1 MTLSFPHKFVTN
13 TRLPQFL
20 EEHKNM
26 KRGEEATDIE
36 VRMGLRIMSIRKA
49 SAHLIFYVCK
59 SEGRTIQIMAQSQN
73 AKGPV
78 PFEKQH
84 ELLARGDIVGVIG
97 WPGVTAPKNR
107 PDGKSQYGSYTT
119 ALIFFVCRRRFK
131 CLFPRDHTAHP
142 LPEDVAH

>member
-1 MTLSFPHKFVTN
+1 
-13 TRLPQFL
+13 
-20 EEHKNM
+20 M
-26 KRGEEATDIE
+26 KRGEEATDVE

-107 PDGKSQYGSYTT
+107 PDGKSPTAHIHDGSDF
-119 ALIFFVCRRRFK
+119 LCRRRFK
-131 CLFPRDHTAHP
+131 CLFPRDHTPHP